1 MALVKGVKWVATLI
15 RDMSL
20 DKYEMPRGART
31 PDYGLLRQFDFL
43 KKEQEFFKI
52 FFCYINVG

>member
-1 MALVKGVKWVATLI
+1 
-15 RDMSL
+15 MSL

-52 FFCYINVG
+52 FFCYINVD